1 MSEINLGKVMLSWQ
15 GEYDNAKTYTR
26 LDAVSYNGSSYISLN
41 GSVGVLPTNTEY
53 WGKLA
58 QAGKDGSAATAQTPD
73 LSQIKSD
80 VASNSTAV
88 ASAASTANAASAAAS
103 QANQAVQ
110 AIDLSPLEQNITAN
124 STAASSAYALA
135 SSAMSEIQRKAS
147 GGATINTDIL
157 NANDDDKTP
166 DKYKDGFTYEMRYA
180 SKIGITMSDYV
191 LNPPTV
197 IVGLLTTKTYKL
209 SAMQL
214 AHQTYEVSAT
224 NEPYVFMRIGTTT
237 KTSDKTISK
246 WTDWVL
252 VKTSNKLSNADRFG
266 GTINS

>member
-41 GSVGVLPTNTEY
+41 GSVGVLPTNAEY

-110 AIDLSPLEQNITAN
+110 AIDLSPLERNITDN

-135 SSAMSEIQRKAS
+135 SSAMSEAQA
-147 GGATINTDIL
+147 GGAPARTLQGRSAQGGRRAGHARFHRLASSLPRSRPGHPRAGRDHRG
-157 NANDDDKTP
+157 TP
-166 DKYKDGFTYEMRYA
+166 EHPAPGRQDRAGRTAR
-180 SKIGITMSDYV
+180 V
-191 LNPPTV
+191 RLVPQ
-197 IVGLLTTKTYKL
+197 GLAGLCR
-209 SAMQL
+209 A
-214 AHQTYEVSAT
+214 AAAEDRGRHGRR
-224 NEPYVFMRIGTTT
+224 PY
-237 KTSDKTISK
+237 
-246 WTDWVL
+246 L
-252 VKTSNKLSNADRFG
+252 
-266 GTINS
+266 